1 MPRRKSENESRTAEP
16 TTAPLLDW
24 GRAPALDAFETLMW
38 RMDRYPNLRSAVV
51 GLVMLDRAPDAPRAR
66 DAHEWGS
73 RAVPRLRERLIE
85 VPFGRP
91 EWVADTAFDLDAH
104 LGFDELP
111 GPGTQR
117 QLLDHAAAF
126 AMADFDRE
134 RSPWAARIVTGLE
147 GGRAAYILKL
157 HHALSDG
164 IGIVQLLS
172 FMFSRQR
179 APTLARKQMPL
190 PPLPEASAPDPYTV
204 MRRQAERELKK
215 LPGRLRAGFES
226 ARRVLGESTGL
237 RQRVSAMA
245 RYAGSLRRA
254 MAPHMAEPSPLMSAR
269 SHEWRF
275 EVMAFPLAPF
285 KAAAKSCGA
294 TLNDAF
300 VAGLLGGYARYH
312 QQLGVDIDEIPLV
325 MPISVRS
332 ADASGGGNHFAA
344 GQLVGPLGDLG
355 PVERMR
361 SIGEQVLRLRGEPAL
376 MATLALMPLLAQLP
390 PDAVAKVM
398 GPKMA
403 ANDLQCS
410 NVPGIRD
417 DVYIAGAHATQLYP
431 FAPLPGVPAMIT
443 LVTHGADCCI
453 GMNLDSAAIAE
464 PERFLRCMHESF
476 DEILALRA
484 AGYAS
489 PNPT

>member
-1 MPRRKSENESRTAEP
+1 MSKHSSDSAAADTAAP
-16 TTAPLLDW
+16 PLLDW

-51 GLVMLDRAPDAPRAR
+51 GVVILDKSPELARAR
-66 DAHEWGS
+66 DAHEWGT
-73 RAVPRLRERLIE
+73 RAVPRLRERLVEI
-85 VPFGRP
+85 PLGRP
-91 EWVADTAFDLDAH
+91 EWVADTAFDLDQH

-111 GPGTQR
+111 APGTDR

-126 AMADFDRE
+126 AMTDFDRE
-134 RSPWAARIVTGLE
+134 RPPWAARVVTGLE
-147 GGRAAYILKL
+147 GGRAAYVLKL

-179 APTLARKQMPL
+179 DPTLARKQMPL
-190 PPLPEASAPDPYTV
+190 PPLPEASAPDTYTV

-215 LPGRLRAGFES
+215 LPSRLRAGLNS
-226 ARRVLGESTGL
+226 ARRAIGEGGGL
-237 RQRVSAMA
+237 RERVSAVA

-254 MAPHMAEPSPLMSAR
+254 MAPHMAEPSPLLSAR
-269 SHEWRF
+269 NHQWRF
-275 EVMAFPLAPF
+275 EVMDFPLAPF
-285 KAAAKSCGA
+285 KAAAKASGA

-312 QQLGVDIDEIPLV
+312 QELGVEIDEIPLV

-332 ADASGGGNHFAA
+332 AEASGGGNHFAA
-344 GQLVGPLGDLG
+344 GQLVGPLGDLS

-361 SIGEQVLRLRGEPAL
+361 LIGEQVLRLRNEPAL
-376 MATLALMPLLAQLP
+376 MATLALMPLFAQLP
-390 PDAVAKVM
+390 PDTVARMM

-453 GMNLDSAAIAE
+453 GMNLDGAAIAD
-464 PERFLRCMHESF
+464 PERFVRCMRESF
-476 DEILALRA
+476 DEIMALSRPA
-484 AGYAS
+484 AGAR
-489 PNPT
+489 